1 MDILHLDLGKDLRGG
16 QRQVLYLC
24 AQLKEKGAFRPIIA
38 APGFA
43 PLLREAR
50 AAGIEV
56 LPLGGRREW
65 DPRLIGTLWRF
76 VRARQAPVIVH
87 THDAKSATLGA
98 MLKTLC
104 GSRVRL
110 VHTRRVSYALSG
122 SLSRL
127 KYRVADAVVGVSAET
142 VDVLADCGVDRKR
155 MRTIHSGIDP
165 ASYPQ
170 KPKSGVTPVIGIIG
184 ALTPQ
189 KGHAVLLEALA
200 LLNRSRPDSPWSAE
214 LVGEGPLRK
223 ELEDRA
229 RDLGLAERV
238 RFPGFQESRRVL
250 PHMDILVVPSVDGEG
265 SSGAIKEAWA
275 VGVPLVAS
283 DLPSN
288 LELAQDGVNSL
299 VVKRGDA
306 ASLCA
311 ALARLLDDAGL
322 GARLVAEGR
331 RSVQG
336 FTHQVMAGSYEDLYT
351 GLTSKNAG

>member
-24 AQLKEKGAFRPIIA
+24 AQLKEEGSFRPIIA

-50 AAGIEV
+50 AAGLDV
-56 LPLGGRREW
+56 LPLSGRREW
-65 DPRLIGTLWRF
+65 DPRTIGTLWRF
-76 VRARQAPVIVH
+76 VRARRAPVIVH

-98 MLKTLC
+98 LLKALC

-110 VHTRRVSYALSG
+110 VHTRRVSYPLSG
-122 SLSRL
+122 ALSRL
-127 KYRVADAVVGVSAET
+127 KYRLADAVVGVSAET
-142 VDVLADCGVDRKR
+142 VDVLAACGVDRER

-165 ASYPQ
+165 ASYPKKQ
-170 KPKSGVTPVIGIIG
+170 EAGATPLIGIIG
-184 ALTPQ
+184 ALTSQ

-200 LLNRSRPDSPWSAE
+200 LLGRSRPHAAWAAE
-214 LVGEGPLRK
+214 FVGEGPLRK
-223 ELEDRA
+223 ELEQQA
-229 RDLGLAERV
+229 QSVGLAERV
-238 RFPGFQESRRVL
+238 RFAGFQESRRVL
-250 PHMDILVVPSVDGEG
+250 PRMDILVVPSVDGEG

-288 LELAQDGVNSL
+288 LELARDEVNSL
-299 VVKRGDA
+299 VVRRGDA
-306 ASLCA
+306 VSLCA
-311 ALARLLDDAGL
+311 ALARLLEDAEL
-322 GARLVAEGR
+322 GARLVEQGS

-336 FTHQVMAGSYEDLYT
+336 FTHQVMAERYMEMYADLT
-351 GLTSKNAG
+351 NMQFG